1 MDLFGWDTI
10 FATTLSKANQA
21 LRAGMANLVSSFTFS
36 ESGFDL
42 TGAFAPWQMVTGG
55 AGKLLHMQVPIVS
68 GTMKSGS
75 GSIDLAGLSVTVEVS
90 LQLLPSQ
97 AGAGAS
103 DLRFNFSSVGSTP
116 GSATPGLVTPLSI
129 SDPQNRLTSVQQ
141 RIVMGAVAN
150 CLVQN
155 GPKVSYIFGTIN
167 PLAISIPWLRPA
179 ASDYAYADAQ
189 GSSDGVLAI
198 LSVTSNRDISA
209 LQRGLDQTVIQ
220 GWTGDAFLAIA
231 PALTLPNLIQPGLP
245 AAFGC
250 SASQF
255 AFSPSAPYVNQPAIY
270 VASPFGL
277 PRVDASGESYYPR
290 VTGGVL
296 LVQNNVVACS
306 LSGDC
311 DMGMGIGLTFSWGG
325 GSPITF
331 DPTSKIIGF
340 TPDPNPTFS
349 HDTSMSW
356 YDYFFDII
364 PVSAII
370 LNVTVAVIGN
380 QIGGSLQQGL
390 AGGISIAKTP
400 PLLVQWNGTNQF
412 NVTGVELA
420 TALILRGS
428 FS

>member
-150 CLVQN
+150 
-155 GPKVSYIFGTIN
+155 
-167 PLAISIPWLRPA
+167 
-179 ASDYAYADAQ
+179 
-189 GSSDGVLAI
+189 
-198 LSVTSNRDISA
+198 
-209 LQRGLDQTVIQ
+209 
-220 GWTGDAFLAIA
+220 
-231 PALTLPNLIQPGLP
+231 
-245 AAFGC
+245 
-250 SASQF
+250 
-255 AFSPSAPYVNQPAIY
+255 
-270 VASPFGL
+270 
-277 PRVDASGESYYPR
+277 
-290 VTGGVL
+290 
-296 LVQNNVVACS
+296 
-306 LSGDC
+306 
-311 DMGMGIGLTFSWGG
+311 
-325 GSPITF
+325 
-331 DPTSKIIGF
+331 
-340 TPDPNPTFS
+340 
-349 HDTSMSW
+349 
-356 YDYFFDII
+356 
-364 PVSAII
+364 
-370 LNVTVAVIGN
+370 
-380 QIGGSLQQGL
+380 
-390 AGGISIAKTP
+390 
-400 PLLVQWNGTNQF
+400 
-412 NVTGVELA
+412 
-420 TALILRGS
+420 
-428 FS
+428 